1 MPSLR
6 DIQNRIRSVKN
17 TQKITRA
24 MKLVAAAKLRR
35 AQEGILAARPY
46 ALEIGS
52 MLHRVAT
59 RAQGEE
65 GEAPHPLLDVREP
78 KKVLLVIMTSDRGL
92 CGGFN
97 SNILRRGE
105 RFVRENKD
113 RFESLEVATVGKKGR
128 DYFRK
133 RKVATVRDFPGVFD
147 NLNYRRATEISV
159 GLSEEYVKKELDA
172 VYLLYNEFKSAMT
185 QRVTVETVLPI
196 VQEELPVGQ
205 DIDYIYEPSQE
216 VVLDQLA
223 PRYMATEMWRALL
236 ESNASEHGARMTAME
251 NATNNAKDLID
262 TLTLKFNRARQAAI
276 TKDLMDIVGGAEALR
291 G

>member
-35 AQEGILAARPY
+35 AQDSILSARPY
-46 ALEIGS
+46 AVEVGS
-52 MLHRVAT
+52 LLRRVAT

-65 GEAPHPLLDVREP
+65 GAPHPLLDVREP
-78 KKVLLVIMTSDRGL
+78 RRVLLVIMTSDRGL

-105 RFVRENKD
+105 RFIRENRD
-113 RFESLEVATVGKKGR
+113 RFETLEVATIGKRGR
-128 DYFRK
+128 EHFRK
-133 RKVATVRDFPGVFD
+133 RKIATVRDFPGVFEH
-147 NLNYRRATEISV
+147 LSFRRATEIAK
-159 GLSEEYVKKELDA
+159 GLSDEFVEKELDA
-172 VYLLYNEFKSAMT
+172 VYLVYNEFKSAMT
-185 QRVTVETVLPI
+185 QRVTVANVLPL
-196 VQEELPVGQ
+196 VQEDLPEGR

-216 VVLDQLA
+216 QVLDQLA
-223 PRYMATEMWRALL
+223 PRYVAIEMWRALL

-251 NATNNAKDLID
+251 NATQNAKELIA

>member
-6 DIQNRIRSVKN
+6 DIKNRIRSVKN

-35 AQEGILAARPY
+35 AQESILAARPY

-59 RAQGEE
+59 RAQGED
-65 GEAPHPLLDVREP
+65 GKVPHPLLDVREP

-97 SNILRRGE
+97 SNILRRAE
-105 RFVRENKD
+105 RFRNEHQE
-113 RFESLEVATVGKKGR
+113 RFESLEIATIGKRGR
-128 DYFRK
+128 DFFRK

-147 NLNYRRATEISV
+147 NLSYRRATEIAL
-159 GLSEEYVKKELDA
+159 GLADEFINKELDA
-172 VYLLYNEFKSAMT
+172 VFLLYNEFKSAMT
-185 QRVTVETVLPI
+185 QRVTVENMLPI
-196 VQEELPVGQ
+196 VKEELPVGE
-205 DIDYIYEPSQE
+205 DIDYIYEPNQE
-216 VVLDQLA
+216 RVLDQLA
-223 PRYMATEMWRALL
+223 PRYMAVEVWRALL

-251 NATNNAKDLID
+251 NATNNAKDLIAS
-262 TLTLKFNRARQAAI
+262 LTLQFNRARQAAI